1 MVTLDKRPEVRPV
14 GIGETLRRALAKL
27 VMRVAGAQSKTSCGN
42 LQLCADL
49 EAVIEGES
57 YAVVQTRLE
66 RARQIWSKE
75 EARRPGEG
83 EDEDEAAGEELLTV
97 DIEGMEEEAAD
108 ILEEVLG
115 MGVKE

>member
-1 MVTLDKRPEVRPV
+1 MSFPDWLTGWPTPPPPWTAYHTLMACSMVTLDKRPEVRPV

-66 RARQIWSKE
+66 RAR
-75 EARRPGEG
+75 
-83 EDEDEAAGEELLTV
+83 
-97 DIEGMEEEAAD
+97 
-108 ILEEVLG
+108 
-115 MGVKE
+115 